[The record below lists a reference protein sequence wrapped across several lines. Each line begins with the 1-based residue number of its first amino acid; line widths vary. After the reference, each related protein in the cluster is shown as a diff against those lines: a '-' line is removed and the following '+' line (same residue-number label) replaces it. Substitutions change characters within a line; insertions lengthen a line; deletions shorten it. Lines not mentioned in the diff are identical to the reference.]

1 MEKAQIGVIVFNPT
15 DGGGDDFKQLAEN
28 IWMVKPRYVSML
40 ATLLREGIV
49 KVFAANRAAEGKDV
63 KVELIYNYLTGGEFE
78 LVPSGVEFEEGGTK
92 KKGDNTVRICYS
104 IADNTRK
111 QIGRNC
117 HHEYS
122 IPQEFRERQGS
133 NWVN

>member
-1 MEKAQIGVIVFNPT
+1 MSSVI
-15 DGGGDDFKQLAEN
+15 DA
-28 IWMVKPRYVSML
+28 I
-40 ATLLREGIV
+40 I
-49 KVFAANRAAEGKDV
+49 
-63 KVELIYNYLTGGEFE
+63 ELFSIE

>member
-1 MEKAQIGVIVFNPT
+1 MSSVI
-15 DGGGDDFKQLAEN
+15 DA
-28 IWMVKPRYVSML
+28 I
-40 ATLLREGIV
+40 I
-49 KVFAANRAAEGKDV
+49 
-63 KVELIYNYLTGGEFE
+63 ELFSIERKEE

>member
-1 MEKAQIGVIVFNPT
+1 MTDARAFSYPRRLIRKYGTRDPFTIAEEEGVN
-15 DGGGDDFKQLAEN
+15 
-28 IWMVKPRYVSML
+28 
-40 ATLLREGIV
+40 LL
-49 KVFAANRAAEGKDV
+49 
-63 KVELIYNYLTGGEFE
+63 FE

>member
-1 MEKAQIGVIVFNPT
+1 MSSVI
-15 DGGGDDFKQLAEN
+15 DA
-28 IWMVKPRYVSML
+28 I
-40 ATLLREGIV
+40 I
-49 KVFAANRAAEGKDV
+49 
-63 KVELIYNYLTGGEFE
+63 ELFSIERKEYE

>member
-1 MEKAQIGVIVFNPT
+1 MRNNKGIIDFRGIE
-15 DGGGDDFKQLAEN
+15 DDQHH
-28 IWMVKPRYVSML
+28 
-40 ATLLREGIV
+40 
-49 KVFAANRAAEGKDV
+49 
-63 KVELIYNYLTGGEFE
+63 E

>member
-1 MEKAQIGVIVFNPT
+1 MIERNCCEKSSVKTCLQLLEVFVCN
-15 DGGGDDFKQLAEN
+15 
-28 IWMVKPRYVSML
+28 
-40 ATLLREGIV
+40 LLPLWYAV
-49 KVFAANRAAEGKDV
+49 PV
-63 KVELIYNYLTGGEFE
+63 E

>member
-1 MEKAQIGVIVFNPT
+1 MFFLLSENGPEGFNYR
-15 DGGGDDFKQLAEN
+15 GNSGSNG
-28 IWMVKPRYVSML
+28 
-40 ATLLREGIV
+40 
-49 KVFAANRAAEGKDV
+49 
-63 KVELIYNYLTGGEFE
+63 E